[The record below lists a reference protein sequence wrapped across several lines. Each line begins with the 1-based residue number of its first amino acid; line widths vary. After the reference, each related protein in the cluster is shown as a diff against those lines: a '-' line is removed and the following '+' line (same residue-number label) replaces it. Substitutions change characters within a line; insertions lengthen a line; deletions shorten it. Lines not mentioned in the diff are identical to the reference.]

1 MSGVTSNSSRLQHP
15 SSAYISSSSS
25 PPISSPSIDHFNL
38 HHHPD
43 DSYHFQPDHDQ
54 DRIQNLHSIHHSDM
68 PGRRSGTVEVP
79 ATQRM
84 LAACSGSLLTSLIV
98 TPLDVVRVRLQ
109 AQSHTPP
116 PTAAAANASAASS
129 SLRSHRLPSQPFSLP
144 TAAHIS
150 RPISDLGVTS
160 CCREVFWVSST
171 NELCL
176 AYPTIGSTVPGSSS
190 LTKPSADAASCLI
203 ETTSSHRFTGTWE
216 GLVKIARNEGL
227 QSLYR
232 GLSPTLLM
240 SIPANV
246 IYFTG
251 YESLRYSPKSP
262 LSKLSDNMAPLI
274 AGSLARTIAA
284 TVIAPMELFKTRLQA
299 ASHPKPGSH
308 AAAESSVSTFRQTID
323 SVRGMVA
330 QQGVASLWRG
340 LMLTLWRDVPFS
352 GIYWWGYE
360 TARAFLAEERYG
372 RVHHLGPIERHRALD
387 SDELAKEEDK
397 ATFIDSFL
405 AGASSGA
412 VAAFVTTPFDVGKT
426 RRQVWRAAG
435 DAAGGPSATATATM
449 SSEGSMPKVLAEIY
463 GHEGIRGLFR
473 GCIPRM
479 LKVAPACAIMIS
491 SYEIGKKAA
500 MRMREQ
506 EESKR
511 A

>member
-1 MSGVTSNSSRLQHP
+1 MSGVTGNSRLQHQ
-15 SSAYISSSSS
+15 SSSSSSSS
-25 PPISSPSIDHFNL
+25 PSPYSTDQFNL
-38 HHHPD
+38 HHDHPHPD
-43 DSYHFQPDHDQ
+43 DSSYHHFQPDHDHN
-54 DRIQNLHSIHHSDM
+54 RTQNPHTHHSDM
-68 PGRRSGTVEVP
+68 PGRRSGTIEVP

-116 PTAAAANASAASS
+116 PAAAANTSTTSAV
-129 SLRSHRLPSQPFSLP
+129 LRSHRLPSQPFSLP

-176 AYPTIGSTVPGSSS
+176 AYPTIGNTVPGSSS
-190 LTKPSADAASCLI
+190 LTKPSVDAASCLI

-216 GLVKIARNEGL
+216 GLVKIGRNEGL

-251 YESLRYSPKSP
+251 YESLRYSNKSP

-299 ASHPKPGSH
+299 AAHPKPGSQ
-308 AAAESSVSTFRQTID
+308 AAAENSVSAFRSTID

-330 QQGVASLWRG
+330 QQGVTSLWRG

-360 TARAFLAEERYG
+360 TVRAFLAEERYG
-372 RVHHLGPIERHRALD
+372 RAHHLGPIERHRNID
-387 SDELAKEEDK
+387 NETLAKEEDK
-397 ATFIDSFL
+397 ATFIDSFV
-405 AGASSGA
+405 SGA
-412 VAAFVTTPFDVGKT
+412 TSGAIAAFVTTPFDVGKT
-426 RRQVWRAAG
+426 RRQVWRASS
-435 DAAGGPSATATATM
+435 DAATAGGSTTAAATM

-463 GHEGIRGLFR
+463 GHEGVRGLFR

-500 MRMREQ
+500 MRMKEQ
-506 EESKR
+506 EEN
-511 A
+511 

>member
-1 MSGVTSNSSRLQHP
+1 MSGVTNIDIHNP
-15 SSAYISSSSS
+15 SAAYISA
-25 PPISSPSIDHFNL
+25 PNHIHHTHDGAHF
-38 HHHPD
+38 
-43 DSYHFQPDHDQ
+43 SPDHDH
-54 DRIQNLHSIHHSDM
+54 DNLDLSLNPDSDM
-68 PGRRSGTVEVP
+68 PGRRSATVEVP

-109 AQSHTPP
+109 AQTH
-116 PTAAAANASAASS
+116 PTSSPASQSS
-129 SLRSHRLPSQPFSLP
+129 SSSSSTIASRAHRLPIQPFTLP

-150 RPISDLGVTS
+150 RPVADLGVTA

-176 AYPTIGSTVPGSSS
+176 AYPSIGNTVPGSSS
-190 LTKPSADAASCLI
+190 LTKSTETCLV
-203 ETTSSHRFTGTWE
+203 ESTASHRFTGTWE

-227 QSLYR
+227 PSLYR

-251 YESLRYSPKSP
+251 YESLRYSSKSP
-262 LSKLSDNMAPLI
+262 LSKLSDNMAPLV

-284 TVIAPMELFKTRLQA
+284 TVIAPLELFKTRLQA
-299 ASHPKPGSH
+299 ASSHPKRGTAT
-308 AAAESSVSTFRQTID
+308 AAAEDSVSAFRQTIMG
-323 SVRGMVA
+323 VRSMVA
-330 QQGVASLWRG
+330 HEGVTSLWRG

-360 TARAFLAEERYG
+360 TVRDFLAQERYG
-372 RVHHLGPIERHRALD
+372 RKHHLGPIERRRVDNDTL
-387 SDELAKEEDK
+387 SQEEDK
-397 ATFIDSFL
+397 MTFTDSFV
-405 AGASSGA
+405 AGATSGA

-426 RRQVWRAAG
+426 RRQVWRAATEVPG
-435 DAAGGPSATATATM
+435 DVNTTSM
-449 SSEGSMPKVLAEIY
+449 MKSEGSMPKVLAEIY
-463 GHEGIRGLFR
+463 QREGMSGLFR

-500 MRMREQ
+500 MRMKTEKQ
-506 EESKR
+506 EKD
-511 A
+511 

>member
-1 MSGVTSNSSRLQHP
+1 MSGVTDSSRLQHP
-15 SSAYISSSSS
+15 SAAYISSSS
-25 PPISSPSIDHFNL
+25 PPSSSSSSIDQFNL
-38 HHHPD
+38 SSHHHSD
-43 DSYHFQPDHDQ
+43 DRYHFQPDHDH
-54 DRIQNLHSIHHSDM
+54 DRNRNPVTHDHSDM

-116 PTAAAANASAASS
+116 SAANSSTAAAV
-129 SLRSHRLPSQPFSLP
+129 LRSHRLPSQPFSIP

-190 LTKPSADAASCLI
+190 LTKPSVDAASCLV
-203 ETTSSHRFTGTWE
+203 ETTASHRFTGTWE

-251 YESLRYSPKSP
+251 YESLRYSNKSP

-284 TVIAPMELFKTRLQA
+284 TVIAPVELFKTRLQA
-299 ASHPKPGSH
+299 ASHPKPGAQT
-308 AAAESSVSTFRQTID
+308 AAATENSASAFRQTID

-330 QQGVASLWRG
+330 QQGVTSLWRG

-360 TARAFLAEERYG
+360 TVRGFLAEERYG
-372 RVHHLGPIERHRALD
+372 RAHRLGPIERHRILD
-387 SDELAKEEDK
+387 NEALAKEEDK
-397 ATFIDSFL
+397 ATFTDSFV
-405 AGASSGA
+405 AGATSGA

-435 DAAGGPSATATATM
+435 DAAGESAATATM
-449 SSEGSMPKVLAEIY
+449 SSEGSMPKVLTEIY
-463 GHEGIRGLFR
+463 GHEGVRGLFR

-500 MRMREQ
+500 MRMKEQ
-506 EESKR
+506 KEE
-511 A
+511 

>member
-1 MSGVTSNSSRLQHP
+1 
-15 SSAYISSSSS
+15 
-25 PPISSPSIDHFNL
+25 
-38 HHHPD
+38 
-43 DSYHFQPDHDQ
+43 
-54 DRIQNLHSIHHSDM
+54 M

-84 LAACSGSLLTSLIV
+84 LAACSGSLLTSFIV

-116 PTAAAANASAASS
+116 PAAAANTSTASAI
-129 SLRSHRLPSQPFSLP
+129 LRSHRLPSQPFSLP

-176 AYPTIGSTVPGSSS
+176 AYPTIGNTVPGSSS
-190 LTKPSADAASCLI
+190 LTKPSVDAASCLI

-251 YESLRYSPKSP
+251 YESLRYSIKSP

-284 TVIAPMELFKTRLQA
+284 TVIAPMEMFKTRLQA
-299 ASHPKPGSH
+299 ATHPKPGSH
-308 AAAESSVSTFRQTID
+308 AAAENSVSAFRHTID

-330 QQGVASLWRG
+330 QQGVTSLWRG

-360 TARAFLAEERYG
+360 TVRAFLAEERYG
-372 RVHHLGPIERHRALD
+372 RVHHLGLIERHRMID
-387 SDELAKEEDK
+387 NETVAKEEDK
-397 ATFIDSFL
+397 ATFIDSFVS
-405 AGASSGA
+405 GATSGA

-426 RRQVWRAAG
+426 RRQVWRASS
-435 DAAGGPSATATATM
+435 DAAASGSTATATM

-463 GHEGIRGLFR
+463 GHEGLRGLFR

-500 MRMREQ
+500 MRMKEQ
-506 EESKR
+506 EKE
-511 A
+511 

>member
-1 MSGVTSNSSRLQHP
+1 MSGVTGNSSSSRLQHP
-15 SSAYISSSSS
+15 SSS
-25 PPISSPSIDHFNL
+25 PLYSTDQFNL
-38 HHHPD
+38 SPHDHHHPD
-43 DSYHFQPDHDQ
+43 DSYHHFQPDHDHN
-54 DRIQNLHSIHHSDM
+54 RIQNLHTHQSDM
-68 PGRRSGTVEVP
+68 PGRRSGTIEVP

-116 PTAAAANASAASS
+116 PAAAANTSTSSAV
-129 SLRSHRLPSQPFSLP
+129 LRSHRLPSQPFSLP

-176 AYPTIGSTVPGSSS
+176 AYPTIGNTVPGSSS
-190 LTKPSADAASCLI
+190 LTKPSVDAASCLI

-251 YESLRYSPKSP
+251 YESLRYSNKSP
-262 LSKLSDNMAPLI
+262 ISKLSDNMAPLI

-299 ASHPKPGSH
+299 AAHPKPGNQ
-308 AAAESSVSTFRQTID
+308 AAAENSVSAFRNTID

-330 QQGVASLWRG
+330 QQGVTSLWRG

-360 TARAFLAEERYG
+360 TVRAFLAEERYG
-372 RVHHLGPIERHRALD
+372 RAHHLGPIERHRNVD
-387 SDELAKEEDK
+387 NETLANEEDK
-397 ATFIDSFL
+397 ATFIDSFV
-405 AGASSGA
+405 SGA
-412 VAAFVTTPFDVGKT
+412 TSGAIAAFVTTPFDVGKT
-426 RRQVWRAAG
+426 RRQVWRASG
-435 DAAGGPSATATATM
+435 DAAAGGSTAAATM
-449 SSEGSMPKVLAEIY
+449 SGEGSMPKVLAEIY
-463 GHEGIRGLFR
+463 GHEGVRGLFR

-500 MRMREQ
+500 MRMKEQ
-506 EESKR
+506 EEN
-511 A
+511 